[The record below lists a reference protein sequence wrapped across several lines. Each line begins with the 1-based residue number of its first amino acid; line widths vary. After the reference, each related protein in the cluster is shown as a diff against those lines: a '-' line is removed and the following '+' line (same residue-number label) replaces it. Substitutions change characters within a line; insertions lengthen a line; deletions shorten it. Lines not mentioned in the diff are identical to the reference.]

1 MSAAQIESMVC
12 TILSNEPHG
21 SDLSALTD
29 FQIGFYLESSC
40 HEASAAN
47 ICKMRKAIGK
57 YGMR

>member
-1 MSAAQIESMVC
+1 MTKQQVESMVC

-29 FQIGFYLESSC
+29 FQIGFYLEGSN

-47 ICKMRKAIGK
+47 IRKLREALGK
-57 YGMR
+57 WGC

>member
-1 MSAAQIESMVC
+1 MTKQQVESMVC

-40 HEASAAN
+40 HDASAAN
-47 ICKMRKAIGK
+47 IRKMRKAMGQ
-57 YGMR
+57 YGAN